1 MAVFKYKGLAKTG
14 GMKSGTINAKSEQEA
29 KKKLR
34 GQGINVQTIEQSDS
48 KMAADIDLFTSVKTE
63 DFVIYCRQFATLIQA
78 GVTLVEA
85 THILSKQTES
95 KALGKALTKVED
107 DLRNGIS
114 LSKSAASQPKIFPP
128 IFINMVRSGEATGDI
143 DTTLER
149 LATDMEKQMKIK
161 KEVKSALTYP
171 AVLFVMTILV
181 SIFLMVSI
189 VPQFVDIFNDLG
201 AELPWITLFVLALS
215 NSLTGYWWL
224 WLLVL
229 TIVIVG
235 IVVAYKKSDK
245 VRYYFS
251 YATFKAPVFGELMQ
265 KYNLALFTRTFGT
278 LVASSV
284 PIVEALQISNKVLAQ
299 PIIGEVLDK
308 AEKGLTQG
316 ERLEETLEESWL
328 FPPLVTSMVGIG
340 EKTGSLDQMLN
351 KVADFYEDDV
361 ERTIATLKSLI
372 EPLMIVLLAGIVG
385 FIIAAI
391 MIPMFSLYEQMS

>member
-1 MAVFKYKGLAKTG
+1 
-14 GMKSGTINAKSEQEA
+14 MKSGTINAKSEQEA

-171 AVLFVMTILV
+171 AVLFTMTILV

-308 AEKGLTQG
+308 AEKGLTKG
-316 ERLEETLEESWL
+316 ERLEETLEES
-328 FPPLVTSMVGIG
+328 
-340 EKTGSLDQMLN
+340 N
-351 KVADFYEDDV
+351 
-361 ERTIATLKSLI
+361 R
-372 EPLMIVLLAGIVG
+372 
-385 FIIAAI
+385 
-391 MIPMFSLYEQMS
+391 

>member
-1 MAVFKYKGLAKTG
+1 
-14 GMKSGTINAKSEQEA
+14 MKSGTINAKSEQEA

-48 KMAADIDLFTSVKTE
+48 KMAADIELFTSVKTE

-171 AVLFVMTILV
+171 AVLFTMTILV

-201 AELPWITLFVLALS
+201 AELPWITLFVLAIS

-229 TIVIVG
+229 TVVIVG
-235 IVVAYKKSDK
+235 IIVAYKKNEK

-308 AEKGLTQG
+308 AEKGLTKG
-316 ERLEETLEESWL
+316 ERLEDTLEESWL